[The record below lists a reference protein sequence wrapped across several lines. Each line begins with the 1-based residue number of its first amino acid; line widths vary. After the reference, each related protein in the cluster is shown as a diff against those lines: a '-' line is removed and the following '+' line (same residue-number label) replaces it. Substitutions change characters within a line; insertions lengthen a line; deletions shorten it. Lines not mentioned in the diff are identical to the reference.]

1 MAQPKTQEE
10 IEDALKHRDVILH
23 IRAILATKSGIEFF
37 KYLFEVFGVTELPE
51 IGLEGQLLFE
61 KMGFL
66 RAGKSIFK
74 LVSEADFNVAAQLI
88 AKTEKEKA
96 DEIYKEFQDGQG

>member
-1 MAQPKTQEE
+1 MSQSKTQEE
-10 IEDALKHRDVILH
+10 ISEALKHREVILH
-23 IRAILATKSGIEFF
+23 IRAILATQSGVKFF
-37 KYLFEVFGVTELPE
+37 EYLFEVFGATELPE

-74 LVSEADFNVAAQLI
+74 LVSEADYKVAAMLL
-88 AKTEKEKA
+88 AKTEKDKA
-96 DEIYKEFQDGQG
+96 DALYKEFEIGQG